1 MKGVQ
6 SIDEEM
12 ITGVERVASNFPDK
26 TAIIYLGEKFS
37 YSELRELIYKFA
49 TALHELGIRNNDKV
63 MIYLPNC
70 PQWIIA
76 FFAIQRIGAIPVPT
90 SPIYTPFEVAYQ
102 LNDSGAE
109 TIICQD
115 TNFGYVREVFPK
127 TCLKRI
133 VVTNLADLLPWWKRI
148 VGWGFDRIPRGI
160 VEKDKET
167 YFFRDLITRYP
178 PKPPKIDINP
188 REHLA
193 YILYTGGTT
202 GFPKGVAGTH
212 SCMAS
217 GVRDGYEVMEGYIS
231 EGDDT
236 YLMVAPLFHIVGIG
250 MLLQVGLTVGN
261 RTILMPQP
269 LVDAILEAIQK
280 YRATLFFGVPALYRM
295 ILENERLDLYDLSSL
310 KYCWSGG
317 DVLPS
322 EVLNRFK
329 KLTNRPIHQ
338 AYGATETGCLA
349 YSCLGE
355 EVVEGVR
362 LGRLLPTRKGKI
374 VDPETLEEVPIG
386 ETGELVITSP
396 FLMDYWK
403 KPEETAQSFVKLEGE
418 KWYRTGDYVRM
429 NENCE
434 LCYVER
440 RADIIKYK
448 GYRVSASEIE
458 AVLQNH
464 EAVIGACVVG
474 VHDPRVGERIK
485 AIVVLKEDARGV
497 GASDLIEWCRG
508 SLASYKVPKYIE
520 FRDMLPK
527 SKVGKLLRREI
538 REEERRKATKEKASE
553 G

>member
-1 MKGVQ
+1 MKGVH

-12 ITGVERVASNFPDK
+12 ITGFERIATSFLDK

-37 YSELRELIYKFA
+37 YGELKELIYRFA
-49 TALHELGIRNNDKV
+49 TALYELGIRDNDKV

-76 FFAIQRIGAIPVPT
+76 FFGIQKIGAIPVPT
-90 SPIYTPFEVAYQ
+90 SPIYTPFEVSYQ

-115 TNFGYVREVFPK
+115 TNFGDVREVLPK

-133 VVTNLADLLPWWKRI
+133 IVTNLADFLPWWKRMI
-148 VGWGFDRIPRGI
+148 GWGFDRIPHGI
-160 VEKDKET
+160 VEKSKGI
-167 YFFRDLITRYP
+167 YFFKDLITKYP
-178 PKPPKIDINP
+178 PKPPKVEVNP

-202 GFPKGVAGTH
+202 GFPKGVAATH
-212 SCMAS
+212 TSMTSA
-217 GVRDGYEVMEGYIS
+217 VKDGYDIFEGYVS

-236 YLMVAPLFHIVGIG
+236 YMMVTPLFHIVGIG
-250 MLLQVGLTVGN
+250 MFLVLGLTIGN
-261 RTILMPQP
+261 RTILMPRP
-269 LVDAILEAIQK
+269 LVDAILEGIRK
-280 YRATLFFGVPALYRM
+280 YKATLFFGVPTLYRM
-295 ILENERLDLYDLSSL
+295 ILENERLDMYDLSSL

-329 KLTNRPIHQ
+329 KLTNRPIYQ
-338 AYGATETGCLA
+338 AYGTTETGALS

-355 EVVEGVR
+355 EVLDGVK
-362 LGRLLPTRKGKI
+362 LGKLLPTRKGKI
-374 VDPETLEEVPIG
+374 LDPETLAEVPTG
-386 ETGELVITSP
+386 KTGELIVTSSFFP
-396 FLMDYWK
+396 MGYWN
-403 KPEETAQSFVKLEGE
+403 KPEETAQSFVELDGE
-418 KWYRTGDYVRM
+418 KWYKTGDYVEM
-429 NENCE
+429 NENGE
-434 LCYVER
+434 LSYVER
-440 RADIIKYK
+440 SADIIKCK

-474 VHDPRVGERIK
+474 VPDPKAGQRIK
-485 AIVVLKEDARGV
+485 GIVVLKEDARGV
-497 GASDLIEWCRG
+497 GAADLVEWCRER
-508 SLASYKVPKYIE
+508 LAPYKIPKYIE

-527 SKVGKLLRREI
+527 SKVGKMLRREV
-538 REEERRKATKEKASE
+538 RDEERRRAEKEQV
-553 G
+553 

>member
-12 ITGVERVASNFPDK
+12 ITGVERVASSFPDK

-37 YSELRELIYKFA
+37 YSELIELIYKFA
-49 TALHELGIRNNDKV
+49 TALHELGIKNNDKV

-76 FFAIQRIGAIPVPT
+76 FFGIQKVGAIPVPT
-90 SPIYTPFEVAYQ
+90 SPIYTPSEIAYQ
-102 LNDSGAE
+102 LDDSGAE
-109 TIICQD
+109 MIICQD

-127 TCLKRI
+127 TSLKRI
-133 VVTNLADLLPWWKRI
+133 IVTNLADLIPWWKRL

-160 VEKDKET
+160 VKKDKEI
-167 YFFRDLITRYP
+167 YFFKELITRYP

-193 YILYTGGTT
+193 YILYTGGTC

-217 GVRDGYEVMEGYIS
+217 GVRDGYEVMDGYVS

-236 YLMVAPLFHIVGIG
+236 YLMVTPLFHIVGIG
-250 MLLQVGLTVGN
+250 MLLQLGLTLGN

-295 ILENERLDLYDLSSL
+295 ILENERLHLYNLSSL

-329 KLTNRPIHQ
+329 KLTNRPIYQ
-338 AYGATETGCLA
+338 AYGSTETGCLA

-355 EVVEGVR
+355 EVVEGAK
-362 LGRLLPTRKGKI
+362 LGRLLPTRKGKV
-374 VDPETLEEVPIG
+374 VDPETFEEMQIG
-386 ETGELVITSP
+386 ETGELLITSA
-396 FLMDYWK
+396 FLMDYWN
-403 KPEETAQSFVKLEGE
+403 KPEETEQSFVELKGE

-429 NENCE
+429 DENSE
-434 LCYVER
+434 LSYVER

-448 GYRVSASEIE
+448 GYRISASEIE

-474 VHDPRVGERIK
+474 VHDPKVGERIK

-497 GASDLIEWCRG
+497 GASELVEWCRRG
-508 SLASYKVPKYIE
+508 LASYKVPKYVE

-538 REEERRKATKEKASE
+538 REEERRKTNREE
-553 G
+553 TQG